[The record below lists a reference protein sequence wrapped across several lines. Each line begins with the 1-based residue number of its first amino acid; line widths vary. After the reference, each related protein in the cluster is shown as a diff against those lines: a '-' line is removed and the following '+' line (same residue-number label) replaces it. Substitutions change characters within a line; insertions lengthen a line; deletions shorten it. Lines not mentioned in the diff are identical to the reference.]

1 MINYFINCTKTW
13 QKIVLIIKN
22 MYSKRLPPCLLDRR
36 YLCVIAAEPLMQP
49 KYFPYINSY
58 KTAEAWLG
66 DLTQLVKLTD
76 NLILCSVL
84 INERI
89 LTGNNLHQCFYECR
103 KKTFFGMVCHKSFGF
118 IRGRALGGPFF
129 HGGLNINISHL
140 RLSCPFVHEIFHF
153 LLLQCVWVA
162 HISQSFMITAA
173 Y

>member
-13 QKIVLIIKN
+13 QQIVLIIKN

-103 KKTFFGMVCHKSFGF
+103 KKTFFGMVVINHLDL
-118 IRGRALGGPFF
+118 LGGGPWGDLFF
-129 HGGLNINISHL
+129 MGVWISTL
-140 RLSCPFVHEIFHF
+140 V
-153 LLLQCVWVA
+153 
-162 HISQSFMITAA
+162 ISD
-173 Y
+173 